1 MTAEPRVAGGP
12 WRGALAGI
20 SAGAAA
26 LGASELF
33 AGLVSGAPSP
43 IVAIG
48 DLIVALQPPGAK
60 QFVVDLLGEADK
72 LALNLLIGA
81 VALLIAA
88 ALGIIALRQRALASA
103 GFGLVAFGAAAAAL
117 RDAQVEPVL
126 AVASGVLGT
135 AVAALVLGWLLD
147 LAGTRVGARAE
158 MPDWSR
164 RRFIGTSLAVG
175 GVAVAG
181 GIVGRALLDRGR
193 AASPAAVGP
202 LPAPAS
208 SAPPLPA
215 GAELDVGGISSI
227 VTPND
232 AFYRIDTA
240 LIVPRVDPVAWRLRF
255 SGMVDRP
262 YELTYDELAAM
273 PLSEQYVT
281 IACVSNEVGGDLVG
295 NARWGGVPLR
305 SLLDRAAVQPGATQ
319 LVGRAQDGWTA
330 GFPTAWLDDP
340 EREALVVLSMNG
352 EPLPT
357 AHGFPARL
365 IVPGLYGYVSATK
378 WLTEIELTTL
388 EAFDAYW
395 IPLGWAKEGPIK
407 TQSRIDTPRHRSTL
421 DAGQVAVA
429 GVAWAPDRG
438 ISAVEIQVDDDPWQ
452 RAKLSVAISD
462 ATWVQWLARWNA
474 SPGDHRLR
482 VRATDGTG
490 TVQTAA
496 IARPD
501 PDGATGLH
509 TIEVSVG

>member
-1 MTAEPRVAGGP
+1 MSAEPRVSGSA
-12 WRGALAGI
+12 WRGAVAGI
-20 SAGAAA
+20 AAGAAA

-33 AGLVSGAPSP
+33 AGLVTGAPSP

-48 DLIVALQPPGAK
+48 DLVVALQPAGAK
-60 QFVVDLLGEADK
+60 QLVVDLVGEADK
-72 LALNLLIGA
+72 LILNLLIGG
-81 VALLIAA
+81 VALSIAA
-88 ALGIIALRQRALASA
+88 VLGIIALRRRTAALI
-103 GFGLVAFGAAAAAL
+103 GFGTVAFGAAAASL
-117 RDAQVEPVL
+117 RDAQVEPLL
-126 AVASGVLGT
+126 AIASGALATAIAVFVLR
-135 AVAALVLGWLLD
+135 WLLD
-147 LAGTRVGARAE
+147 LADAGLPERAE

-164 RRFIGTSLAVG
+164 RRFIGASLAVG
-175 GVAVAG
+175 GVAATSG
-181 GIVGRALLDRGR
+181 LFGRALLDLGR
-193 AASPAAVGP
+193 ATSPAAAAP

-215 GAELDVGGISSI
+215 GAKLDVAGISSI

-240 LIVPRVDPVAWRLRF
+240 LLLPRVDPASWRLRV

-262 YELTYDELAAM
+262 YELTYDELLAL
-273 PLSEQYVT
+273 PLTEQYVT

-305 SLLDRAAVQPGATQ
+305 TLLDRAGVQPAATQ

-330 GFPTAWLDDP
+330 GFPTAWLDEPD
-340 EREALVVLSMNG
+340 REALVALSMNG

-407 TQSRIDTPRHRSTL
+407 TQSRIDTPRHRSTVE
-421 DAGQVAVA
+421 AGDVLVA

-438 ISAVEIQVDDDPWQ
+438 ISAVELQVDDDPWKP
-452 RAKLSVAISD
+452 AELSVPISD
-462 ATWVQWLARWNA
+462 ATWVQWLARWTA
-474 SPGDHRLR
+474 TPGEHLIR
-482 VRATDGTG
+482 VRATDGAG
-490 TVQTAA
+490 AVQTAE

-509 TIEVSVG
+509 TIAVSVA

>member
-1 MTAEPRVAGGP
+1 MTAEPRVSGGA

-20 SAGAAA
+20 AAGAAA

-33 AGLVSGAPSP
+33 AGLVAGAPSP

-48 DLIVALQPPGAK
+48 DLVVALQPAGAK
-60 QFVVDLLGEADK
+60 QLVVDLFGEADK
-72 LALNLLIGA
+72 LLLNLLIGG
-81 VALLIAA
+81 VALAIAA
-88 ALGIIALRQRALASA
+88 ALGIIALRQRGAALV
-103 GFGLVAFGAAAAAL
+103 GFGIVACGAAAASL
-117 RDAQVEPVL
+117 RDAQVEPLFAIV
-126 AVASGVLGT
+126 SGALGT
-135 AVAALVLGWLLD
+135 AIAAIVLARLLD
-147 LAGTRVGARAE
+147 LAGARVEQRAE

-175 GVAVAG
+175 GVAAAG
-181 GIVGRALLDRGR
+181 GLFGRTLLDLGR
-193 AASPAAVGP
+193 AASPAAAAP

-208 SAPPLPA
+208 SVPPLPA
-215 GAELDVGGISSI
+215 GAGLDVAGISSI

-240 LIVPRVDPVAWRLRF
+240 LLLPRVDPVTWRLRF

-262 YELTYDELAAM
+262 YELTYDELVAM

-305 SLLDRAAVQPGATQ
+305 TLLDRAGVQPSATQ
-319 LVGRAQDGWTA
+319 LVGRSQDGWTA
-330 GFPTAWLDDP
+330 GFPTAWLDEPD
-340 EREALVVLSMNG
+340 REAMVVLSMNG

-407 TQSRIDTPRHRSTL
+407 TQSRIDTPRHRSRI
-421 DAGQVAVA
+421 DAGPVAVA

-438 ISAVEIQVDDDPWQ
+438 ISAVELQVDEGPWQ
-452 RAKLSVAISD
+452 TAELSVPISD
-462 ATWVQWLARWNA
+462 ATWVQWVVRWTA
-474 SPGDHRLR
+474 TSGDHVIR
-482 VRATDGTG
+482 VRATDATG
-490 TVQTAA
+490 TVQTAE

-509 TIEVSVG
+509 TIALSVA